1 MNRLMKHVLFLLCF
15 VLAFVTGCKTK
26 YVSVPEYHKEYIV
39 KTDTFAKVDSVYIKD
54 SVFVYHNG
62 DTVIVNKIAY
72 RDRYHNIYKV
82 RIDTIFKRDSISVPM
97 PVVAELSKAQ
107 QRYIKLGK
115 LFVVIITLATVFIG
129 IYWYRNKRC

>member
-1 MNRLMKHVLFLLCF
+1 MKHILFLLCF
-15 VLAFVTGCKTK
+15 ALALVTGCKTK

-39 KTDTFAKVDSVYIKD
+39 RSDTIAKLDSVLIKD
-54 SVFVYHNG
+54 SVFVYHSG

-82 RIDTIFKRDSISVPM
+82 RVDTIFKRDSISVPI

-107 QRYIKLGK
+107 QRYIWLGK
-115 LFVVIITLATVFIG
+115 LFVIVVTMAAVFIG

>member
-1 MNRLMKHVLFLLCF
+1 MKHILFLLCF
-15 VLAFVTGCKTK
+15 ALALVTGCKTK

-39 KTDTFAKVDSVYIKD
+39 RSDTIAKLDSVLIKD
-54 SVFVYHNG
+54 SVFVYHSG
-62 DTVIVNKIAY
+62 DTVIVNMIAY

-82 RIDTIFKRDSISVPM
+82 RVDTIFKRDSISVPI

-107 QRYIKLGK
+107 QRYIRLGK
-115 LFVVIITLATVFIG
+115 LFVIVVTMAAVFIG

>member
-1 MNRLMKHVLFLLCF
+1 MRRVFFMFIAILVLL
-15 VLAFVTGCKTK
+15 VGCKTK
-26 YVSVPEYHKEYIV
+26 YISVPEYHKEYIV
-39 KTDTFAKVDSVYIKD
+39 KTDTFAKVDSVYMRD
-54 SVFVYHNG
+54 SVFIYHNG

-82 RIDTIFKRDSISVPM
+82 RTDTIFKRDSISVPM

-115 LFVVIITLATVFIG
+115 LFVVIITFAAVFIG

>member
-1 MNRLMKHVLFLLCF
+1 MKHILFLLCF
-15 VLAFVTGCKTK
+15 ALALVTGCKTK

-39 KTDTFAKVDSVYIKD
+39 RSDTIAKLDSVLIKD
-54 SVFVYHNG
+54 SVFVYHSG

-82 RIDTIFKRDSISVPM
+82 RVDTIFKRDSISVPI

-107 QRYIKLGK
+107 QRYIRLGK
-115 LFVVIITLATVFIG
+115 LFVIVVTMAAVFIG

>member
-1 MNRLMKHVLFLLCF
+1 MLCF
-15 VLAFVTGCKTK
+15 ALALVTGCKTK

-39 KTDTFAKVDSVYIKD
+39 RSDTIAKLDSVLIKD
-54 SVFVYHNG
+54 SVFVYHSG

-72 RDRYHNIYKV
+72 RDRFHNIYKV
-82 RIDTIFKRDSISVPM
+82 RVDTIFKRDSISVPI

-107 QRYIKLGK
+107 QRYIRLGK
-115 LFVVIITLATVFIG
+115 LFVIVVTMAAVFIG

>member
-1 MNRLMKHVLFLLCF
+1 MKHVLFLLCF
-15 VLAFVTGCKTK
+15 ALALVTGCKTK

-39 KTDTFAKVDSVYIKD
+39 RSDTIAKLDSVLIKD
-54 SVFVYHNG
+54 SVFVYHSG

-72 RDRYHNIYKV
+72 RDRFHNIYKV
-82 RIDTIFKRDSISVPM
+82 RVDTIFKRDSISVPI

-107 QRYIKLGK
+107 QRYIRLGK
-115 LFVVIITLATVFIG
+115 LFVIVVTMAAVFIG

>member
-1 MNRLMKHVLFLLCF
+1 MKHILFLLCF
-15 VLAFVTGCKTK
+15 ALALVTGCKTK

-39 KTDTFAKVDSVYIKD
+39 RSDTIAKLDSVLIKD
-54 SVFVYHNG
+54 SVFVYHSG

-82 RIDTIFKRDSISVPM
+82 RVDTIFKRDSISVPI

-107 QRYIKLGK
+107 QRYIRLGK
-115 LFVVIITLATVFIG
+115 LFAIVVAMAAVFIG

>member
-1 MNRLMKHVLFLLCF
+1 MKHILFLLCF
-15 VLAFVTGCKTK
+15 ALALVTGCKTK

-39 KTDTFAKVDSVYIKD
+39 RSDTIAKLDSVLIKD
-54 SVFVYHNG
+54 SVFVYHSG
-62 DTVIVNKIAY
+62 DTVIINKIAY

-82 RIDTIFKRDSISVPM
+82 RVDTIFKRDSISVPI

-107 QRYIKLGK
+107 QRYIRLGK
-115 LFVVIITLATVFIG
+115 LFVIVVTMAAVFIG